1 MTRADGCVASPA
13 SPIDETVGQRRDGIN
28 RMSGHSDVLR
38 RARASDAEVIAN
50 VWLRSRRASI
60 PSIPEPVHSDEEVRA
75 WVSDVLLPD
84 GGTWVVEDESGVIGM
99 MSVREGWI
107 DQLYV
112 DPAHFGCGAGTRLL
126 AQAQELYPRGL
137 DLWTFQSNVRARRF
151 YEAHGFRPVEETM
164 GDNEEGAPD
173 VRYHWDS

>member
-1 MTRADGCVASPA
+1 MSG
-13 SPIDETVGQRRDGIN
+13 RDGV
-28 RMSGHSDVLR
+28 RP
-38 RARASDAEVIAN
+38 ATASDAEVIAT

-60 PSIPEPVHSDEEVRA
+60 PSIPETVHSDEEVRG
-75 WVSDVLLPD
+75 WVSDVLLPN
-84 GGTWVVEDESGVIGM
+84 GGTWVVEDEVGVIGM

-112 DPAHFGCGAGTRLL
+112 DPVHFGRGTGTKLL
-126 AQAQELYPRGL
+126 DQAKQLYPGGL

-151 YEAHGFRPVEETM
+151 YEAHGFRPVEETK

>member
-1 MTRADGCVASPA
+1 
-13 SPIDETVGQRRDGIN
+13 
-28 RMSGHSDVLR
+28 MSGHLDVVR
-38 RARASDAEVIAN
+38 QAAASDAEAIAT

-60 PSIPEPVHSDEEVRA
+60 PAIPAPVHSDEEVRR
-75 WVSDVLLPD
+75 WVSDVLLPS
-84 GGTWVVEDESGVIGM
+84 GGTWVVENEIGVIAM
-99 MSVREGWI
+99 MNVRGGWI

-112 DPAHFGCGAGTRLL
+112 DPVHTGHGTGTKLL
-126 AQAQELYPRGL
+126 GQAKQLHPEGL

-151 YEAHGFRPVEETM
+151 YEAHGFLPVEETQ